1 MASDSGRGRRWQAR
15 ISLHDSPKRCA
26 YRGKPGLAASGVD
39 ILMPANHYVIRR
51 LLPAMLLAAS
61 GTASPAQAAELGVRI
76 SALRAAT
83 ELQGF
88 GLAARW
94 PLSQGYFV
102 QATLDRQHYARAA
115 NPAELPP
122 AALQSHI
129 AGAAIGREYRGDRAL
144 DSWFWSW
151 GISAGFPAT
160 ARSAGA
166 VAPARFDAAME
177 VHLTAALG
185 ISRQLSEH
193 WSLTGAARIERHFI
207 DWRLTD
213 EFGTLLQRRDSQS
226 ASGLSL
232 SVNYRF

>member
-1 MASDSGRGRRWQAR
+1 MT
-15 ISLHDSPKRCA
+15 
-26 YRGKPGLAASGVD
+26 
-39 ILMPANHYVIRR
+39 ANHYVIRR
-51 LLPAMLLAAS
+51 LLPVALLAAS
-61 GTASPAQAAELGVRI
+61 GAFSPLQAAELGVRV

-83 ELQGF
+83 ELQGL
-88 GLAARW
+88 GLVARW

-102 QATLDRQHYARAA
+102 QASLDRQHYARAA

-122 AALQSHI
+122 ASLQSHI
-129 AGAAIGREYRGDRAL
+129 AGAAIGREYRGNRAL
-144 DSWFWSW
+144 DSWFWTW
-151 GISAGFPAT
+151 GISAGFPEA
-160 ARSAGA
+160 ARSAG
-166 VAPARFDAAME
+166 VAPQAHFSAATE

-185 ISRQLSEH
+185 MSRQLSEH

-213 EFGTLLQRRDSQS
+213 EFGKLLQRQDSQS